1 MNANHFIDLLK
12 QTLESYSK
20 PERAEKMAAYM
31 RDQFAFLGVAAP
43 ERKAVVKAI
52 VQAHGLPPIKEW
64 QKLIRLCFEMG
75 EARELA
81 YAAGDILIP
90 KKKKLSA
97 DWLPLIEEL
106 IVSSAWWDTV
116 DWLAPHLAAA
126 ILTKIPDQVEPVTRR
141 WIQSDNIWL
150 QRSAIIFQLHSKQA
164 TNETLLYEHIRYR
177 ADSNEF
183 FVQKGAGWALRQY
196 SKTNPQSVK
205 QFIDQYADIM
215 APLTIREG
223 MKVILKA

>member
-1 MNANHFIDLLK
+1 MNANHFFDLLK
-12 QTLESYSK
+12 QSLESCSK
-20 PERAEKMAAYM
+20 PERAVNMAAYM
-31 RDQFAFLGVAAP
+31 RNQFAFFGIPAP
-43 ERKAVVKAI
+43 ERKAIVKAI
-52 VQAHGLPPIKEW
+52 VQAHGLPPIDEW
-64 QKLIRLCFEMG
+64 QTLIRLCFEMG
-75 EARELA
+75 EAREMA

-126 ILTKIPDQVEPVTRR
+126 IFEKIPDQVHPVTRR
-141 WIQSDNIWL
+141 WIQTDNIWL
-150 QRSAIIFQLHSKQA
+150 QRSAIIFQLHTKQA
-164 TNETLLYEHIRYR
+164 TNEALLYEHILYR

-196 SKTNPQSVK
+196 SKINPESVR
-205 QFIDQYADIM
+205 QFVAQHADTLP
-215 APLTIREG
+215 PLTVREG
-223 MKVILKA
+223 MKVILKV